1 LPRVSSLRVDH
12 GVMRATDGQACL
24 GGGLHRRGRGH
35 RVRPPGGPS
44 GELEID
50 ERAAAA
56 DPENSGLGEHLLACA
71 TDWVALLDPAFLRP
85 GRVDYVLAVG
95 PPDREARV
103 AIWRRYVEDITDAEV
118 DVSVLVD
125 ATELFTPAD
134 IEFAARKAAQHAFE
148 CEHFGRTAKRAT
160 TQDFLAAIEQTR
172 PTLAQDIVEG
182 SEEDRSRFVR
192 YRRPGPAADLAGA
205 HSRRVS

>member
-1 LPRVSSLRVDH
+1 
-12 GVMRATDGQACL
+12 
-24 GGGLHRRGRGH
+24 
-35 RVRPPGGPS
+35 
-44 GELEID
+44 
-50 ERAAAA
+50 
-56 DPENSGLGEHLLACA
+56 
-71 TDWVALLDPAFLRP
+71 
-85 GRVDYVLAVG
+85 
-95 PPDREARV
+95 V

-182 SEEDRSRFVR
+182 FEEDRSRFVR
-192 YRRPGPAADLAGA
+192 IDDLARPPISLDRILDEFHRPVA
-205 HSRRVS
+205 SEIEALSPARTADTQSPA